1 MLKETANTLLTLSLA
16 ATPTVVAASL
26 PQTDFSESAISQAA
40 HTYDL
45 NVFRG
50 ALNTGAVTHNEK
62 PRFIPLSSLEEPEEE
77 SLWDFIDAIVS
88 EVPDEE
94 WDKLPFDL
102 SENLDSY
109 LYLGKAWLEKPISL
123 ILHFGLPN

>member
-94 WDKLPFDL
+94 WDKLPSDL

-109 LYLGKAWLEKPISL
+109 LYLGKA
-123 ILHFGLPN
+123 